1 METNIKTKED
11 GFNCYCINRAFSEW
25 SVFTAIIHQGNITH
39 NWRKGFNLKGS
50 DRQHYNKLI
59 IDRAAKFLIYSAYLW
74 ITVLELFT
82 VICLIQHLLA
92 FLYLYNVDSTPW
104 RYGDLFRSAASSLI
118 TSFLPS
124 YCALF
129 YFGWVAQNLTE
140 GLYFFFFWQLQNW
153 AFLSCSN
160 IQPFYCY
167 FANSSSGISVKW
179 TFKNVATHSSLLE
192 EIWLICPR
200 KFTLGSLDSREI
212 GSISWLNCS
221 VLNWEKT
228 LGRTLQHYG

>member
-118 TSFLPS
+118 TSFLPT
-124 YCALF
+124 
-129 YFGWVAQNLTE
+129 V
-140 GLYFFFFWQLQNW
+140 LYSTLAEWHKILQKVFIFFFFDNCKTEH
-153 AFLSCSN
+153 SCLVPTYNHSTATLL
-160 IQPFYCY
+160 IPVLV
-167 FANSSSGISVKW
+167 SV
-179 TFKNVATHSSLLE
+179 
-192 EIWLICPR
+192 
-200 KFTLGSLDSREI
+200 
-212 GSISWLNCS
+212 
-221 VLNWEKT
+221 
-228 LGRTLQHYG
+228 